1 MKKNS
6 KFMSKIPKSSQKF
19 LEKKLV
25 KLKFFLRVNRNILF
39 FHVSR

>member
-25 KLKFFLRVNRNILF
+25 NFNSF
-39 FHVSR
+39 